1 MERSKHPISTLSF
14 EQISKCLVVD
24 KALVLLKTYTYELS
38 LRIAHSII
46 VIPLICT
53 LYLWS
58 LQINASI
65 STKNR
70 DTEELKFSS
79 LFPVYL
85 LWEKFLSNVE
95 CVKYQMILDTKDNR
109 HLRRLFIL
117 KQQKIYSCI
126 CLRRQCTH
134 KADEKKK
141 PPASKAH

>member
-1 MERSKHPISTLSF
+1 MERPKYPISTLSF

-24 KALVLLKTYTYELS
+24 TALVLLKTYTYELS

-46 VIPLICT
+46 VIPLYVLFISGACKLT
-53 LYLWS
+53 LPS
-58 LQINASI
+58 LL
-65 STKNR
+65 K
-70 DTEELKFSS
+70 TEILRSPNLVHSF
-79 LFPVYL
+79 LLYL

-109 HLRRLFIL
+109 HSRRLFIL

-126 CLRRQCTH
+126 CLRRQCPH
-134 KADEKKK
+134 KADDKKK

>member
-24 KALVLLKTYTYELS
+24 TALVLLKTYTYELC

-46 VIPLICT
+46 VIPLYVLFISGACKLT
-53 LYLWS
+53 LPS
-58 LQINASI
+58 LL
-65 STKNR
+65 K
-70 DTEELKFSS
+70 TEILRGPKFSS

-109 HLRRLFIL
+109 HSRRLFIL

-126 CLRRQCTH
+126 CLRRQCAH
-134 KADEKKK
+134 KADDKKK